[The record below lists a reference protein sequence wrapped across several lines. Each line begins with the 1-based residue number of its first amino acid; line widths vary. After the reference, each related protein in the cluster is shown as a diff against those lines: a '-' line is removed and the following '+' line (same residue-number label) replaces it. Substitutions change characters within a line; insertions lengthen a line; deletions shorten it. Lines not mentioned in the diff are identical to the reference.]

1 MKWIGRL
8 FVFVGVMH
16 LLTGALGFREE
27 WTGMLRRGLLDTVYA
42 EPGYDTAFWFT
53 ALAVPFVLIG
63 LWIVWSARRGYDVP
77 PSLGWGLA
85 GLAAVAVVGM
95 PASPGWWIVLA
106 LAAALIAVRLRTR
119 RAVSDVAPVAP
130 LEDLRPS

>member
-1 MKWIGRL
+1 MTWIGRL

-16 LLTGALGFREE
+16 LLTSALEFREA
-27 WTGMLRRGLLDTVYA
+27 WSGMLRRGLVDTVYA

-53 ALAVPFVLIG
+53 ALAVPLVLIG
-63 LWIVWSARRGYDVP
+63 LWTTWSARRGYDVP

-85 GLAAVAVVGM
+85 GMSVVAVVLM

-106 LAAALIAVRLRTR
+106 LALALVVVRQRTA
-119 RAVSDVAPVAP
+119 RAISGGSAGVSV
-130 LEDLRPS
+130 